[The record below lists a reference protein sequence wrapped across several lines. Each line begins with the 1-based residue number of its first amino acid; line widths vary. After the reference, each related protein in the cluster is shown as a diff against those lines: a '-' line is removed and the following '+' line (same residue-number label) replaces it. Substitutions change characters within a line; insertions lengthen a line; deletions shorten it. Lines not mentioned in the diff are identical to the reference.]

1 MESHSGLVPPAALT
15 SPMHEA
21 GQAGASGSPATISGM
36 DEPLYRPTDVLLS
49 ALDGFD
55 SGRDS
60 ARDWS
65 EASGGPRETP
75 ARARVTVWEPEDQKP
90 RRKAV
95 QPGIN
100 HFGEQLRGHKLG
112 HRMTRELYGYPN
124 RSPHQR
130 LKRET
135 TRKALWESTGWM
147 YRDEDHTRFSDLYL
161 LVNRDLALVNYN
173 MSMRYFA
180 SLDSGEFED
189 ALQAVLS
196 AGRTFKS
203 VESLPDWDG
212 VAGAYIMVFDEY
224 KQFYVGQGSDIRK
237 RIKQHWGGKKSFDR
251 LVYGSHYG
259 SILPVDELRAM
270 DTTRIYAARSQNPYA
285 VEQRAE
291 GAADQR
297 FCLNRMLGGEA
308 TPLMLMLTGLN
319 PRARAHG
326 FASLTLSE
334 KDQRKV
340 KKEIQRLIERGGPHF
355 AEQLAGLDLGI
366 YSVARK
372 DGEQR
377 FWSRR
382 DEVTVAAM
390 RGRIGVEQYAEF
402 LTGIGETVVWPDK

>member
-1 MESHSGLVPPAALT
+1 
-15 SPMHEA
+15 
-21 GQAGASGSPATISGM
+21 
-36 DEPLYRPTDVLLS
+36 
-49 ALDGFD
+49 
-55 SGRDS
+55 
-60 ARDWS
+60 
-65 EASGGPRETP
+65 
-75 ARARVTVWEPEDQKP
+75 
-90 RRKAV
+90 
-95 QPGIN
+95 
-100 HFGEQLRGHKLG
+100 
-112 HRMTRELYGYPN
+112 
-124 RSPHQR
+124 
-130 LKRET
+130 
-135 TRKALWESTGWM
+135 
-147 YRDEDHTRFSDLYL
+147 
-161 LVNRDLALVNYN
+161 
-173 MSMRYFA
+173 
-180 SLDSGEFED
+180 
-189 ALQAVLS
+189 
-196 AGRTFKS
+196 
-203 VESLPDWDG
+203 
-212 VAGAYIMVFDEY
+212 
-224 KQFYVGQGSDIRK
+224 
-237 RIKQHWGGKKSFDR
+237 
-251 LVYGSHYG
+251 
-259 SILPVDELRAM
+259 M